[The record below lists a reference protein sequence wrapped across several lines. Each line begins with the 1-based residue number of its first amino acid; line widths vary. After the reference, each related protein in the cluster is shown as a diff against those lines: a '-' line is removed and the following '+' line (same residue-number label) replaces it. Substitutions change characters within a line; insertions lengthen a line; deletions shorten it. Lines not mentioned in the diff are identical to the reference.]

1 MAEEGNV
8 ISDSVKNVQDLN
20 CDLWFKLVGQRPD
33 LANACH
39 QHAEAFSGEVAKA
52 TKDPVG
58 YVAKKVA
65 DNTFNQILE
74 SFWNGSVAIYRDFIT
89 SWLKAG
95 PIIDPQ
101 HSSAFQWG
109 TGVVNIFTMLAVTIG
124 IMVAGVKI
132 VWEQRGEDIRYVLS
146 SLGRVILVSGMGV
159 TIISLL
165 LTASDQAAAA
175 ILDSSSWSSRD
186 TTAILGDPSK
196 AVAALGAMLF
206 LPGAIMVLV
215 VIVQWCIMILVA
227 IATPVLL
234 MYWPV
239 AEGITFA
246 AGGRGFSRVSK
257 WLLAF
262 ILFKPT
268 VAVLY
273 GFAFQELKGGDGIG
287 GIVTAVCIIT
297 MAPFALPALLKIVNP
312 AAAGTGAD
320 GAGTALAGMAGM
332 AVGAAGMAAG
342 AATGGA
348 TAAAGG
354 AASSGASASAFMI
367 SNMGPTL
374 AESGG
379 MAGIGGGGAAGAAGA
394 ASGSGGGVASAG
406 GSGAIAAGGSS
417 AGASG
422 GSGAI
427 AAGGGA
433 PAASS
438 SGGAVGAPATASSSG
453 GSAPAAPAAGGSA
466 QQAPGGGMVGIGLTV
481 SAGSD
486 TGSAPGGG
494 SGGGGSAGAS
504 RLAQAAQVLENHMP
518 RAEHAEEVL
527 LDEQSLDRIH

>member
-1 MAEEGNV
+1 MADTPAVNIPEQIAHFACDQVGGAARV
-8 ISDSVKNVQDLN
+8 INPSAAQD
-20 CDLWFKLVGQRPD
+20 
-33 LANACH
+33 CH
-39 QHAEAFSGEVAKA
+39 STVSSIAESADKVV
-52 TKDPVG
+52 KDPVG
-58 YVAKKVA
+58 TVAGAIGNDIFDK
-65 DNTFNQILE
+65 ILT
-74 SFWNGSVAIYRDFIT
+74 SFWNGSVSVYKQFIT
-89 SWLKAG
+89 SWLHAG
-95 PIIDPQ
+95 PIINPEK
-101 HSSAFQWG
+101 SSAFQWG
-109 TGVVNIFTMLAVTIG
+109 TGVVNIFTLLAVTIG

-159 TIISLL
+159 SIVSLL

-175 ILDSSSWSSRD
+175 ILDSTDWGHKD
-186 TTAILGDPSK
+186 TMAVLGDPGK

-215 VIVQWCIMILVA
+215 VIVQWCIMIFVA

-287 GIVTAVCIIT
+287 GIVTAVCIIA

-332 AVGAAGMAAG
+332 AVGAAGVAAG

-348 TAAAGG
+348 GAAAAAGG
-354 AASSGASASAFMI
+354 SSGASASAFMF
-367 SNMGPTL
+367 SSMGPTL

-379 MAGIGGGGAAGAAGA
+379 LAGIGGGGAAAAGG
-394 ASGSGGGVASAG
+394 GSGGSAV
-406 GSGAIAAGGSS
+406 AAGGSS

-427 AAGGGA
+427 AAGGPA
-433 PAASS
+433 PATSS
-438 SGGAVGAPATASSSG
+438 GSGGAAATSSPSGGAAAAPAPDAG
-453 GSAPAAPAAGGSA
+453 GSAPQAAGG
-466 QQAPGGGMVGIGLTV
+466 GLTV
-481 SAGSD
+481 SAGGD
-486 TGSAPGGG
+486 TGAAPGGG
-494 SGGGGSAGAS
+494 AGGGSAGVS
-504 RLAQAAQVLENHMP
+504 RFAQAAQVLENHMP

-527 LDEQSLDRIH
+527 LDEQAVDQIH

>member
-1 MAEEGNV
+1 MDIIKDAAH
-8 ISDSVKNVQDLN
+8 LN
-20 CDLWFKLVGQRPD
+20 CDLWLKLVGQRPD
-33 LANACH
+33 LAEKCRQGADTTIDT
-39 QHAEAFSGEVAKA
+39 AEKFV
-52 TKDPVG
+52 KDPVG
-58 YVAKKVA
+58 TVAGAIGNDLFDK
-65 DNTFNQILE
+65 ILTN
-74 SFWNGSVAIYRDFIT
+74 FWNGAVGIYRDFIT
-89 SWLKAG
+89 SWLRAG
-95 PIIDPQ
+95 PIIDPEK
-101 HSSAFQWG
+101 SSAFQWG
-109 TGVVNIFTMLAVTIG
+109 TGVVNIFTLLAVTIG

-159 TIISLL
+159 ALISLL

-175 ILDSSSWSSRD
+175 ILESTNWSQRD
-186 TTAILGDPSK
+186 TTAILGDPGK
-196 AVAALGAMLF
+196 AVAALGAILF

-215 VIVQWCIMILVA
+215 VIVQWCIMIFVA

-287 GIVTAVCIIT
+287 GIVTAVCIIA

-406 GSGAIAAGGSS
+406 GSGAVAAGGSS

-433 PAASS
+433 PATSSS
-438 SGGAVGAPATASSSG
+438 SGGAVGAPAAASSPSG

>member
-1 MAEEGNV
+1 MDILKDAAHFACDQVGGAARV
-8 ISDSVKNVQDLN
+8 INPSAAQD
-20 CDLWFKLVGQRPD
+20 
-33 LANACH
+33 CH
-39 QHAEAFSGEVAKA
+39 AVVDKGAEVAAAAGKA
-52 TKDPVG
+52 ISDPVG
-58 YVAKKVA
+58 TVAGAIGNDIFEK
-65 DNTFNQILE
+65 ILT
-74 SFWNGSVAIYRDFIT
+74 SFWNGSVGIYRDFIT
-89 SWLKAG
+89 SWLHAG
-95 PIIDPQ
+95 PIIDPEK
-101 HSSAFQWG
+101 SSAFQWG
-109 TGVVNIFTMLAVTIG
+109 TGVVKIFTLLAVTIG

-159 TIISLL
+159 AIISLL

-175 ILDSSSWSSRD
+175 ILESSNWSSRD
-186 TTAILGDPSK
+186 TTAILGDPGK
-196 AVAALGAMLF
+196 AVAALGAILF

-215 VIVQWCIMILVA
+215 VIVQWCIMIFVA

-287 GIVTAVCIIT
+287 GIVTAVCIIA

-348 TAAAGG
+348 GAAAAAGG
-354 AASSGASASAFMI
+354 SSGASASAFMF
-367 SNMGPTL
+367 SSMGPTL

-379 MAGIGGGGAAGAAGA
+379 MAGIGGGAAGA
-394 ASGSGGGVASAG
+394 ASGSGGG
-406 GSGAIAAGGSS
+406 GSGAVAAGGSS

-433 PAASS
+433 AGASS
-438 SGGAVGAPATASSSG
+438 SGGAVGAPAAASSPSG
-453 GSAPAAPAAGGSA
+453 GSAPAAPAPDAGGSA
-466 QQAPGGGMVGIGLTV
+466 PQAAGDGMVGIGLTV
-481 SAGSD
+481 NAGGD
-486 TGSAPGGG
+486 TGSAPGSG
-494 SGGGGSAGAS
+494 SGSGSAGVS
-504 RLAQAAQVLENHMP
+504 RFAQAAQVLENHMP

-527 LDEQSLDRIH
+527 LDEQAVDQIH

>member
-1 MAEEGNV
+1 MSDFENALKATGDFACDTAFNNKVAEA
-8 ISDSVKNVQDLN
+8 
-20 CDLWFKLVGQRPD
+20 
-33 LANACH
+33 LAPGWLKACH
-39 QHAEAFSGEVAKA
+39 AGADVVSKEGAELV
-52 TKDPVG
+52 KDPAG
-58 YVAKKVA
+58 YAVKKVA
-65 DNTFNQILE
+65 DGTFNQILE
-74 SFWNGSVAIYRDFIT
+74 SFWNGSVGIYRDFIT
-89 SWLKAG
+89 SWLRAG
-95 PIIDPQ
+95 PIIDPEK
-101 HSSAFQWG
+101 SSAFQWG
-109 TGVVNIFTMLAVTIG
+109 TGVVNIFTLLAVTIG

-175 ILDSSSWSSRD
+175 ILESSNWSSRD
-186 TTAILGDPSK
+186 TTAILGDPGK

-287 GIVTAVCIIT
+287 GIVTAVCIIA

-332 AVGAAGMAAG
+332 AVGAAGVAAG

-348 TAAAGG
+348 GAAAAAGG
-354 AASSGASASAFMI
+354 SSGASASAFMF

-379 MAGIGGGGAAGAAGA
+379 MAGIGGGAAGAAGA
-394 ASGSGGGVASAG
+394 ASGGGGGVAAGG
-406 GSGAIAAGGSS
+406 GSGAVAAGGSS

-438 SGGAVGAPATASSSG
+438 SGGAVGAPAASSSG

>member
-1 MAEEGNV
+1 MADTPVVNIPEQIGHASCEGL
-8 ISDSVKNVQDLN
+8 S
-20 CDLWFKLVGQRPD
+20 
-33 LANACH
+33 LATSWVNPALAKGCH
-39 QHAEAFSGEVAKA
+39 AAVSSTAKKA
-52 TKDPVG
+52 DDFVKDPVG
-58 YVAKKVA
+58 TVAGAIGNDLFDK
-65 DNTFNQILE
+65 ILTN
-74 SFWNGSVAIYRDFIT
+74 FWNGSVGVYREFIT

-101 HSSAFQWG
+101 TSSAFQWG
-109 TGVVNIFTMLAVTIG
+109 TGVVNIFTLLAVTIG

-175 ILDSSSWSSRD
+175 ILESSNWSSRD

-348 TAAAGG
+348 GAAAAAGG
-354 AASSGASASAFMI
+354 SSGASASAFMI

-379 MAGIGGGGAAGAAGA
+379 MAGIGGGGAGAAGA
-394 ASGSGGGVASAG
+394 ASGSGGGVAAGG
-406 GSGAIAAGGSS
+406 GSGAVAAGGSS

-438 SGGAVGAPATASSSG
+438 SGGAVGAPATASSPSG

>member
-1 MAEEGNV
+1 MSDKSAFRGAADWTCDALGNIHRGVGLGCHAAVGKGEEV
-8 ISDSVKNVQDLN
+8 VDKVEK
-20 CDLWFKLVGQRPD
+20 
-33 LANACH
+33 A
-39 QHAEAFSGEVAKA
+39 VA
-52 TKDPVG
+52 DPVG
-58 YVAKKVA
+58 TIAGAVGNDLFDK
-65 DNTFNQILE
+65 ILTN
-74 SFWNGSVAIYRDFIT
+74 FWNGSVGVYREFIT

-101 HSSAFQWG
+101 TSSAFQWG
-109 TGVVNIFTMLAVTIG
+109 TGVVNIFTLLAVTIG

-159 TIISLL
+159 ALISLL

-175 ILDSSSWSSRD
+175 ILESTNWSQRD
-186 TTAILGDPSK
+186 TTAILGDPGK
-196 AVAALGAMLF
+196 AVAALGAILF

-215 VIVQWCIMILVA
+215 VIVQWCIMIFVA

-287 GIVTAVCIIT
+287 GIVTAVCIIA

-394 ASGSGGGVASAG
+394 ASGSGGGVAAGG

>member
-20 CDLWFKLVGQRPD
+20 CDLWLKLVGQRPD

-39 QHAEAFSGEVAKA
+39 QHAEALSGEVAKA
-52 TKDPVG
+52 TKDPAG

-65 DNTFNQILE
+65 DGTFNQILE

-101 HSSAFQWG
+101 TSSAFQWG
-109 TGVVNIFTMLAVTIG
+109 TGVVNIFTFLAVTIG

-159 TIISLL
+159 AIISLL

-175 ILDSSSWSSRD
+175 ILESSNWSSRD

-332 AVGAAGMAAG
+332 AVGAAGVAAG

-348 TAAAGG
+348 GAAAAAGG
-354 AASSGASASAFMI
+354 SSGASASAFMF

-379 MAGIGGGGAAGAAGA
+379 MAGLGGGGAAGAA
-394 ASGSGGGVASAG
+394 SGG
-406 GSGAIAAGGSS
+406 GSGAVAAGGSS

-438 SGGAVGAPATASSSG
+438 GGSSAIASGGAPAASSG

-494 SGGGGSAGAS
+494 SGGGGSSGAS

>member
-1 MAEEGNV
+1 MADTPIVNIPEQIAHFACDQVGGAARAINPSAAQDCHSTV
-8 ISDSVKNVQDLN
+8 SSIADSADKFV
-20 CDLWFKLVGQRPD
+20 
-33 LANACH
+33 
-39 QHAEAFSGEVAKA
+39 
-52 TKDPVG
+52 KDPVG
-58 YVAKKVA
+58 TVAGAIGNDIFDK
-65 DNTFNQILE
+65 ILT
-74 SFWNGSVAIYRDFIT
+74 SFWNGSVGIYRDFIT

-95 PIIDPQ
+95 PIIDPEK
-101 HSSAFQWG
+101 SSAFQWG
-109 TGVVNIFTMLAVTIG
+109 TGVVNIFTLLAVTIG

-159 TIISLL
+159 AIISLL

-175 ILDSSSWSSRD
+175 ILESSNWSSRD
-186 TTAILGDPSK
+186 TTAILGDPGK
-196 AVAALGAMLF
+196 AVAALGAILF

-215 VIVQWCIMILVA
+215 VIVQWCIMIFVA

-287 GIVTAVCIIT
+287 GIVTAVCIIA

-348 TAAAGG
+348 GAAAAAGG
-354 AASSGASASAFMI
+354 SSGASASAFMF
-367 SNMGPTL
+367 SSMGPTL

-379 MAGIGGGGAAGAAGA
+379 LAGIGGGAAGGA
-394 ASGSGGGVASAG
+394 ASGSGGG
-406 GSGAIAAGGSS
+406 GSGAVAAGGSS

-427 AAGGGA
+427 AAGGPAPAAASSSGSSGPA

-438 SGGAVGAPATASSSG
+438 SGGSAAAPAPDAG
-453 GSAPAAPAAGGSA
+453 GSAPQAA
-466 QQAPGGGMVGIGLTV
+466 GGGMVGIGLTV
-481 SAGSD
+481 SAGGD
-486 TGSAPGGG
+486 TGAAPGSG
-494 SGGGGSAGAS
+494 SGGGSAGVS
-504 RLAQAAQVLENHMP
+504 RFAQAAQVLENHMP

-527 LDEQSLDRIH
+527 LDEQAVDQIH

>member
-1 MAEEGNV
+1 MSDKSAFRGAADWTCDALGNIRREVGLGCHAVVGKTDEAVDAAEKFV
-8 ISDSVKNVQDLN
+8 
-20 CDLWFKLVGQRPD
+20 
-33 LANACH
+33 
-39 QHAEAFSGEVAKA
+39 
-52 TKDPVG
+52 KDPVG
-58 YVAKKVA
+58 TVAKKVA
-65 DNTFNQILE
+65 DGTFNQILE

-101 HSSAFQWG
+101 TSSAFQWG
-109 TGVVNIFTMLAVTIG
+109 TGVVNIFTFLAVTIG

-159 TIISLL
+159 AIISLL

-175 ILDSSSWSSRD
+175 ILESSNWSSRD
-186 TTAILGDPSK
+186 TTAILGDPGK

-287 GIVTAVCIIT
+287 GIVTAVCIIA

-348 TAAAGG
+348 GAAAAAGG
-354 AASSGASASAFMI
+354 SSGASASAFMI

-379 MAGIGGGGAAGAAGA
+379 MAGLGGGAAGAAGA
-394 ASGSGGGVASAG
+394 ASGG
-406 GSGAIAAGGSS
+406 GSSAVAAGGSS

-427 AAGGGA
+427 AAGGAPAASSGGSGAIAASGGA

-438 SGGAVGAPATASSSG
+438 G
-453 GSAPAAPAAGGSA
+453 GSAPAAGGSA

-486 TGSAPGGG
+486 TGAAPGGG

-527 LDEQSLDRIH
+527 LDDQSLDRIH

>member
-1 MAEEGNV
+1 MDILKDAAHFACDQVGGAARV
-8 ISDSVKNVQDLN
+8 INPSAAQD
-20 CDLWFKLVGQRPD
+20 
-33 LANACH
+33 CH
-39 QHAEAFSGEVAKA
+39 AVVDKGAEVAAAAGKA
-52 TKDPVG
+52 ISDPVG
-58 YVAKKVA
+58 TVAGAIGNDIFEK
-65 DNTFNQILE
+65 ILT
-74 SFWNGSVAIYRDFIT
+74 SFWNGAVGVYRDFIT
-89 SWLKAG
+89 SWLHAG
-95 PIIDPQ
+95 PIINPEK
-101 HSSAFQWG
+101 SSAFQWG
-109 TGVVNIFTMLAVTIG
+109 SGVVNIFTLLAVTIG

-159 TIISLL
+159 SIVSLL

-175 ILDSSSWSSRD
+175 ILDSTDWGHKD
-186 TTAILGDPSK
+186 TMAVLGDPGK

-215 VIVQWCIMILVA
+215 VIVQWCIMIFVA

-287 GIVTAVCIIT
+287 GIVTAVCIIA

-348 TAAAGG
+348 GAAAAAGG
-354 AASSGASASAFMI
+354 SSGASASAFMF
-367 SNMGPTL
+367 SSMGPTL

-379 MAGIGGGGAAGAAGA
+379 LAGIGGGGAAGGA
-394 ASGSGGGVASAG
+394 ASGGGGVASG
-406 GSGAIAAGGSS
+406 GSAVAAGGSS

-427 AAGGGA
+427 AAGPAPAASSSSSGPA

-438 SGGAVGAPATASSSG
+438 SGGAVAAPAPDAG
-453 GSAPAAPAAGGSA
+453 GSAPQAA
-466 QQAPGGGMVGIGLTV
+466 GGGMVGIGLTV
-481 SAGSD
+481 SAGGD
-486 TGSAPGGG
+486 TGAAPGSG
-494 SGGGGSAGAS
+494 SGGGSAGVS
-504 RLAQAAQVLENHMP
+504 RFAQAAQVLETHMP

-527 LDEQSLDRIH
+527 LDEQAVDQIH